1 MASKK
6 DIEKRRRELKKFMLE
21 KGNGKSKFKDIKNF
35 YRNFKD
41 PNADDLTNPYI
52 YKSLSEDTI
61 RCDLKKIGAKCRKT
75 INNTY
80 SLEDVDRIEKLHL
93 SIKSILINCIVSK
106 PMLTAKSLDIINDN
120 INEKLNIYSIII
132 ISKDKDK
139 NIILSLYS
147 KLMELYSIYDG
158 LINIDALNIEIFDSY
173 IEFKF
178 INKKSAINFYK
189 KIVKIQQFEDVY
201 GFLDDYTML
210 Y

>member
-21 KGNGKSKFKDIKNF
+21 KGNGKSKFQDIKNF

-80 SLEDVDRIEKLHL
+80 SLEDVDRI
-93 SIKSILINCIVSK
+93 
-106 PMLTAKSLDIINDN
+106 
-120 INEKLNIYSIII
+120 
-132 ISKDKDK
+132 
-139 NIILSLYS
+139 
-147 KLMELYSIYDG
+147 
-158 LINIDALNIEIFDSY
+158 
-173 IEFKF
+173 
-178 INKKSAINFYK
+178 
-189 KIVKIQQFEDVY
+189 
-201 GFLDDYTML
+201 
-210 Y
+210 